1 MCKST
6 SLFLWGAVAHK
17 RRTPKKIQPPA
28 PGTERT
34 KKQSGKEALCKKS
47 VFAMAINQQET
58 RYNVKEVLVE
68 ETSGRS
74 EHQIRV
80 PSHRGIIMPRSARFI
95 TNFQQQQTEP

>member
-17 RRTPKKIQPPA
+17 KKNTEKIQPPA

-34 KKQSGKEALCKKS
+34 KNQSGKEALCRKS
-47 VFAMAINQQET
+47 VLAMAINQQET

-74 EHQIRV
+74 EHQIQS
-80 PSHRGIIMPRSARFI
+80 PA
-95 TNFQQQQTEP
+95 TEASSCHGRPGSTPPFNSS